1 MGSSDKF
8 CADCKDSE
16 SSRRC
21 PHAPTHTWPPSH
33 LHKAQHL
40 QLRMG
45 SSPFPRQKKPVLWTK
60 LGEVHCQADDPEL
73 YFGILQMAHSDL
85 NICIPFFSCVS
96 KMSTMNSPKTQWPG
110 NLKWVSP

>member
-1 MGSSDKF
+1 MTNSVQTAKILSLL
-8 CADCKDSE
+8 AAASLR
-16 SSRRC
+16 SL
-21 PHAPTHTWPPSH
+21 HARTHTWPPSH

-85 NICIPFFSCVS
+85 NICIPFFFVCFQNVYHEQS
-96 KMSTMNSPKTQWPG
+96 
-110 NLKWVSP
+110 